1 MERFGNF
8 NIRPAVETDVEEVR
22 NLFVT
27 AYGEDY
33 PFTQFYDTSWL
44 KKAVFDDDTLFMV
57 AEEGGHIVGTI
68 STIFTS
74 GNLSDLIGEFGRLV
88 VHPDA
93 RGRDL
98 ASQLFH
104 STLEKVSGIIRFG
117 FAEARTAHSASQKI
131 LERHGFAPIGFEPLK
146 YRLHDRESAVM
157 YAKLFGPT
165 AELRRN
171 HPRLIP
177 EVAPLAMRALEG
189 MGLGQDFVVVEEEDG
204 YPAAEDPGDI
214 GTGGVRI
221 EDLSEQGWSPLLR
234 IERGRVRG
242 REVFGNL
249 SLSHGFF
256 KIKSESTRYL
266 VARQKSGI
274 VGGLG
279 FTHDPVDQKV
289 RIFELIGIND
299 AVKRQL
305 LDRVDR
311 MAKEDLKA
319 LYIEADVNAYVPAI
333 QRTLERMGFMAVAYC
348 PSMVFEDVER
358 LDVIRMA
365 KLTAPYFTEDI
376 PLTGSAAG
384 IRDLV
389 ECSMADRRAGNV
401 AAGAARDTDL
411 FRGLDEGDIYHLAR
425 LGRIRTIQRGGRL
438 TRQGESGDRLYIVV
452 SGSFQALIG
461 GREIGRIGPGET
473 AGEMA
478 LLDAEPRSADMIAL
492 EDAEVVEILRADLVR
507 LMDRRPRIGAAVM
520 RNLATDLSQ
529 KLRRL
534 DIRYTDPDSGA

>member
-1 MERFGNF
+1 MNLA
-8 NIRPAVETDVEEVR
+8 NISIRPAGESDVDEVR
-22 NLFVT
+22 SLFVA
-27 AYGEDY
+27 AYGKEY

-57 AEEGGHIVGTI
+57 AEDGGHILGTI

-88 VHPDA
+88 VHPAA
-93 RGRDL
+93 RGQNL

-104 STLEKVSGIIRFG
+104 STLERVSGIIRFG

-131 LERHGFAPIGFEPLK
+131 LERNGFAPIGFEPLK
-146 YRLHDRESAVM
+146 YRLHDRESAVL
-157 YAKLFGPT
+157 YGKLFGPT

-177 EVAPLAMRALEG
+177 EVVPLAMRALEG
-189 MGLGQDFVVVEEEDG
+189 MGLSQDIVVVEEENG
-204 YPAAEDPGDI
+204 YPEAEDPV
-214 GTGGVRI
+214 GTGRGDMRI

-242 REVFGNL
+242 REIFGNL

-256 KIKSESTRYL
+256 KIKSDSTRYL
-266 VARQKSGI
+266 VARLDNSI

-279 FTHDPVDQKV
+279 FTHDPVDQKI
-289 RIFELIGIND
+289 RIFELIAIND
-299 AVKRQL
+299 AVKFQL
-305 LDRVDR
+305 LARVDHIAR
-311 MAKEDLKA
+311 EELNS
-319 LYIEADVNAYVPAI
+319 LYIEADVNAYSPAI

-365 KLTAPYFTEDI
+365 KLAAPYFTEDI
-376 PLTGSAAG
+376 PLTESAAA
-384 IRDLV
+384 IRSIV
-389 ECSMADRRAGNV
+389 ECSMVDRLSGNV
-401 AAGAARDTDL
+401 AAEAARDTDL

-425 LGRIRTIQRGGRL
+425 LGRIRKAARGECL
-438 TRQGESGDRLYIVV
+438 ARQGESGDRLYIVV
-452 SGSFQALIG
+452 SGSFQALID

-478 LLDAEPRSADMIAL
+478 LLDAEPRSADMVAL
-492 EDAEVVEILRADLVR
+492 EDAQVVEILRTDLVR
-507 LMDRRPRIGAAVM
+507 LMDRRARLSAVVM

-529 KLRRL
+529 KLRRI
-534 DIRYTDPDSGA
+534 DIRYTERSS

>member
-1 MERFGNF
+1 MESFGNLS
-8 NIRPAVETDVEEVR
+8 IRPAVETDVEEVR
-22 NLFVT
+22 NLFVA
-27 AYGEDY
+27 AYGKDY

-57 AEEGGHIVGTI
+57 AEDGGHILGTI

-88 VHPDA
+88 VHPEA
-93 RGRDL
+93 RGRNL

-104 STLEKVSGIIRFG
+104 STLERVSGIIRFG

-131 LERHGFAPIGFEPLK
+131 LERNGFAPIGFEPLK
-146 YRLHDRESAVM
+146 YRLHDRESAVL
-157 YAKLFGPT
+157 YGKLFGPT
-165 AELRRN
+165 TELRRN

-177 EVAPLAMRALEG
+177 EIAPLAMRALEG
-189 MGLGQDFVVVEEEDG
+189 MGLSQDIVVVEEENG
-204 YPAAEDPGDI
+204 YPEAEDAAV
-214 GTGGVRI
+214 TGRGELRI

-242 REVFGNL
+242 REIFGNL

-256 KIKSESTRYL
+256 KIRSDSTRYL
-266 VARQKSGI
+266 VARQGSGI

-279 FTHDPVDQKV
+279 FTHDPVDQKI
-289 RIFELIGIND
+289 RIFELIAMND
-299 AVKRQL
+299 SVKFQL
-305 LDRVDR
+305 LARVDR
-311 MAKEDLKA
+311 IAREELDS
-319 LYIEADVNAYVPAI
+319 LYIEADVNAYSPAI

-358 LDVIRMA
+358 LDVVRMA
-365 KLTAPYFTEDI
+365 KLAAPYFTEDI
-376 PLTGSAAG
+376 PLTESAAAARS
-384 IRDLV
+384 IV
-389 ECSMADRRAGNV
+389 ECSMLDRLSGNV
-401 AAGAARDTDL
+401 AAEAARGTDL

-425 LGRIRTIQRGGRL
+425 LGRIRTAARGDCLGR
-438 TRQGESGDRLYIVV
+438 RGESGDRLYIVV
-452 SGSFQALIG
+452 SGSFQALID

-478 LLDAEPRSADMIAL
+478 LLDAEPRSADMVAL
-492 EDAEVVEILRADLVR
+492 EDAQVVEILRTDLVR
-507 LMDRRPRIGAAVM
+507 LMDRRPRLGAVVM

-534 DIRYTDPDSGA
+534 DIRYSDEINP